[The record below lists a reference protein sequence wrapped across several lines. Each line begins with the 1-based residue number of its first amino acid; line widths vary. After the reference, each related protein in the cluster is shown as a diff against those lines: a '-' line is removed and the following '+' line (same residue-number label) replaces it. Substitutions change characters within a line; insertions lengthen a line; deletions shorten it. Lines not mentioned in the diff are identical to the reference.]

1 MPTKRQAED
10 WVDALRVF
18 IKDTLG
24 NKNWQIVNK
33 KAVKTSLGVHF
44 DNNSRISKY
53 NLYKCQ
59 KVKLFFFFNKVL
71 ISPNSE

>member
-33 KAVKTSLGVHF
+33 KADKTAWEF
-44 DNNSRISKY
+44 
-53 NLYKCQ
+53 
-59 KVKLFFFFNKVL
+59 VL
-71 ISPNSE
+71 IIRLEFPDTIFINVRKLNSFFIQ

>member
-1 MPTKRQAED
+1 MPTKRQADD

-33 KAVKTSLGVHF
+33 KADKTALGVRF
-44 DNNSRISKY
+44 DNESRISRY
-53 NLYKCQ
+53 NSYK
-59 KVKLFFFFNKVL
+59 F
-71 ISPNSE
+71 